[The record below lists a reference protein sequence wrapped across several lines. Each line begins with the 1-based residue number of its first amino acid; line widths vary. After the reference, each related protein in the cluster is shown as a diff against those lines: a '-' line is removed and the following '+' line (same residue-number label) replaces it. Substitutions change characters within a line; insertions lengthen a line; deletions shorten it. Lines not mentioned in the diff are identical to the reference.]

1 MIVLRSSYTGTADE
15 VGALRPAHLEWLEG
29 LIGGG
34 VVIAAGRLADGS
46 GAAIL
51 GAGDD
56 ADSLLRRFEDD
67 PYVHGGVAEYKHVV
81 TFPAA
86 MGSDQIKHL
95 DSRDDL

>member
-1 MIVLRSSYTGTADE
+1 MIVLQSTYTGTADE
-15 VGALRPAHLEWLEG
+15 VGALRPAHLEWLEE

-56 ADSLLRRFEDD
+56 AAALLRRFDED
-67 PYVHGGVAEYKHVV
+67 PYVSGGVATYAHVV

-86 MGSDQIKHL
+86 MGSDAIKHL
-95 DSRDDL
+95 DTRDDL